1 MGGKKIKKLR
11 DKLSFNKDTEQNKL
25 KENINDNEIIEKA
38 VPAFDEYTDIS
49 QKNAVKTAL
58 SNRIMAT
65 KLRIF
70 LMLIVL
76 IAAVFID
83 IMPQI
88 LPKYFASISQTN
100 ALLFAG
106 LNVGLLI
113 LTALICLPSVINGI
127 RFILKPQ
134 CQSDTIC
141 VIPLLAALIQ
151 AAILFTLNSEQ
162 LANMFLLAP
171 YIVLMYIF
179 NLFGK
184 VFSYNRMFG
193 NFTYLASQKN
203 SYALKIIDSPSIK
216 KEISH
221 SFVGQSI
228 IAGSSGA
235 SFYDRFIELSSSA
248 DRMEITGKRLSL
260 FVYAA
265 GLIVVLV
272 TATAINPN
280 LEYYRFINMYCMLIS
295 ISMPLAGMISG
306 QAIIGR
312 QAKRMRKKGAMLSGY
327 AAVKHFSNVNAVI
340 FDAAE
345 LYPKD
350 TVTLIGIKTFSGERI
365 DQALSD
371 AAALVLDAKWPL
383 APIFDN
389 IIDKNRNILPKIDS
403 TEVISEHGIAGW
415 VNGRRIIIGSSE
427 LMSSFGIVPPSK
439 DFEDRYRVDDQK
451 IVYLASRGELT
462 AMFVVSY
469 DADEDVARH
478 LSLLS
483 SNGLSIIVRTSDPNV
498 TAKMMAKSFKIP
510 KDSIKILSEQSGQE
524 YDNEKLEKTIQP
536 AYVSHR
542 GKSNSMLESII
553 ACKKLYNGISLGN
566 TLQLTGT
573 LLTFLLMSFLMLY
586 SGKIDIQYM
595 QLWLYQLFWFV
606 VLIAAPRLK
615 TL

>member
-1 MGGKKIKKLR
+1 MSNKKIENLK
-11 DKLSFNKDTEQNKL
+11 DKILPNIKSEQNKF
-25 KENINDNEIIEKA
+25 KKSIDNDEIINDTKA
-38 VPAFDEYTDIS
+38 DFDEYTDIK
-49 QKNAVKTAL
+49 QKKAIKTAL
-58 SNRIMAT
+58 SNRIIAT

-70 LMLIVL
+70 LMFIVL

-83 IMPQI
+83 ILPQI
-88 LPKYFASISQTN
+88 LSQYFVSISQTN

-106 LNVGLLI
+106 LNAGLVI

-127 RFILKPQ
+127 RFIVKPQ

-141 VIPLLAALIQ
+141 VVPLLAALIQ
-151 AAILFTLNSEQ
+151 TVILFTLNSAQ
-162 LANMFLLAP
+162 LDNMFLLAP
-171 YIVLMYIF
+171 YVVVMYIF

-184 VFSYNRMFG
+184 LFAYNRMFG
-193 NFTYLASQKN
+193 NFTYLSSQKD
-203 SYALKIIDSPSIK
+203 SYALKIIDSPGIK

-221 SFVGQSI
+221 SFIGQSI
-228 IAGSSGA
+228 IAGSSGV
-235 SFYDRFIELSSSA
+235 SSYDRFIELSSSA
-248 DRMEITGKRLSL
+248 DRMEISGKRLSL
-260 FVYAA
+260 FIYLA

-272 TATAINPN
+272 TATAINPG
-280 LEYYRFINMYCMLIS
+280 LEYYRYINMYCMLIS
-295 ISMPLAGMISG
+295 ISIPLAGMISG
-306 QAIIGR
+306 QAIIGK
-312 QAKRMRKKGAMLSGY
+312 QSKKLRKKGALLSGY
-327 AAVKHFSNVNAVI
+327 AAVKHFSDVNAVI

-350 TVTLIGIKTFSGERI
+350 TVTLVGIKTFSGERI

-383 APIFDN
+383 APIFDS
-389 IIDKNRNILPKIDS
+389 IIDKNRSILPKIDS

-415 VNGRRIIIGSSE
+415 VNGRRIIIGSGE

-451 IVYLASRGELT
+451 IVYLASKGELT

-469 DADEDVARH
+469 EADADVAQQ
-478 LSLLS
+478 LNLLS
-483 SNGLSIIVRTSDPNV
+483 RNGLSIIVRTSDPNV
-498 TAKMMAKSFKIP
+498 TAKMMAKNFKIP

-524 YDNEKLEKTIQP
+524 YDSEKARKKVEP
-536 AYVSHR
+536 AYVSHK

-553 ACKKLYNGISLGN
+553 VCKKLYNGISLGN
-566 TLQLTGT
+566 TLQLAGT

-595 QLWLYQLFWFV
+595 QLLLYQLFWFV
-606 VLIAAPRLK
+606 VLIAAPHIK